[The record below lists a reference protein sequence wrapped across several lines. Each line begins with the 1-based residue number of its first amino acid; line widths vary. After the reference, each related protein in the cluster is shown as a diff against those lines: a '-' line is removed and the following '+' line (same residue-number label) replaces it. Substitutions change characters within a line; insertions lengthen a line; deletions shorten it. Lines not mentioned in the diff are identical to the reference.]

1 MPASASPVRYIFV
14 TGGVTSSLGKGIISA
29 SLAKLL
35 QSRGYRVTIQKL
47 DPYINVDPGTLN
59 PYEHGE
65 CFVTNDGAETD
76 LDLGHYERFL
86 DTPTSQANNI
96 TTGRI
101 YQTVINREREG
112 AYLGKTVQ
120 VIPHITDEIKRRVKL
135 LGETGEFDIVIT
147 EIGGTVGDI
156 ESLPYIESVRQ
167 MIWELG
173 HNNACVIHLTLLP
186 YLSTTGELKTKPTQH
201 SVKMLLEYGVQPDVL
216 VCRTEHH
223 MNPDIRRK
231 VALFCNVNINA
242 VIESID
248 ASTIYEVPILMLREQ
263 LDKVVL
269 NKLKLPLKHE
279 PDMVAWK
286 DFLGKLKNPV
296 NEVTIGLIGKYIE
309 LRDAYKSIAE
319 AFIHAGVAN
328 ETRVKIEW
336 IHSEK
341 IDPRDPSAQ
350 LKDLNAILVAP
361 GFGERGIEGKISAIR
376 YARENK
382 IPFLGICLGMQCA
395 VVEFARNVIGLQA
408 AHSTEMNADT
418 EFPVISMMEEQKK
431 VTNKGGTMRLG
442 EYPCSISKGSRAYSA
457 YGKSRIT
464 ERHRHRYEFN
474 NDFLTRFE
482 EAGMIATGINPDT
495 QLVEIVEIKNH
506 PWFVGVQFHPE
517 YKSTVLM
524 PHPLFV
530 RFVKAALEQRN
541 AHGVQEGT
549 STSAAAMAG
558 S

>member
-1 MPASASPVRYIFV
+1 
-14 TGGVTSSLGKGIISA
+14 
-29 SLAKLL
+29 
-35 QSRGYRVTIQKL
+35 
-47 DPYINVDPGTLN
+47 
-59 PYEHGE
+59 
-65 CFVTNDGAETD
+65 
-76 LDLGHYERFL
+76 
-86 DTPTSQANNI
+86 
-96 TTGRI
+96 
-101 YQTVINREREG
+101 
-112 AYLGKTVQ
+112 
-120 VIPHITDEIKRRVKL
+120 
-135 LGETGEFDIVIT
+135 
-147 EIGGTVGDI
+147 
-156 ESLPYIESVRQ
+156 
-167 MIWELG
+167 
-173 HNNACVIHLTLLP
+173 
-186 YLSTTGELKTKPTQH
+186 
-201 SVKMLLEYGVQPDVL
+201 
-216 VCRTEHH
+216 

-279 PDMVAWK
+279 PDMLAWK

-328 ETRVKIEW
+328 ETRVNIEW

-341 IDPRDPSAQ
+341 IDAKNPAAQ
-350 LKDLNAILVAP
+350 LRDLNAILVAP

-395 VVEFARNVIGLQA
+395 VVEFARNVLDMKG

-474 NDFLTRFE
+474 NEFLARFE
-482 EAGMIATGINPDT
+482 AAGMIASGINPDT
-495 QLVEIVEIKNH
+495 ELVEIVEIKNH

-517 YKSTVLM
+517 YKSTVLT

-541 AHGVQEGT
+541 AHNVQEGQ
-549 STSAAAMAG
+549 STSATAMAG